1 MQELLCHSVVKI
13 HVKGF
18 VHERLTTYTLISKK
32 IKAHF
37 QASFTA
43 PVRYDFSLCLYEIE
57 LTDIV
62 SISETD

>member
-13 HVKGF
+13 HVKDF

-43 PVRYDFSLCLYEIE
+43 AVGYDFFSLS
-57 LTDIV
+57 V
-62 SISETD
+62 